1 MSKWTT
7 EYGEELSYKDMSTPH
22 LRNIIRIKEKNG
34 ETDSYALQ
42 RATGEIKSREK
53 KSLRLTERYNMVM
66 NNLMSGN
73 VTREYINENMHFIV
87 KDPDLLL
94 YLFRGT
100 LVDIDILIKYQ
111 DYIKCWS
118 SFFFISKDKITDEYL
133 IELVQS
139 VRMSKSMWMVV
150 VSVLDLDE
158 DMITLFSDFVPPIS
172 LLKKDLSFIFWKNN
186 IFRLY
191 VFPNQLKE
199 THSIRSADEYK
210 KWQSVWDYFIMK
222 YKDYITASFIYDC
235 RIYIPKRNWKTVQS
249 VIPLSSDYLIKLK
262 EYVDISWMINEK
274 KLSDKMIYQ
283 LRDSI
288 KWDKVKYE
296 SLSDEV
302 IVKLKNYV
310 DWPKVFSIWSDEMYK
325 PRNDVDRKKFDETG
339 DILKY
344 KNFVDWE
351 SVLVKWKVFTRKEL
365 EYRNITGSNNKLR
378 YVRDNVRNLF

>member
-1 MSKWTT
+1 MSNWTT
-7 EYGEELSYKDMSTPH
+7 EYGEELKYKDISTPH
-22 LRNIIRIKEKNG
+22 LRNIIRIKESSG
-34 ETDSYALQ
+34 ETDSYAFQ
-42 RATGEIKSREK
+42 RATREIKSREK
-53 KSLRLTERYNMVM
+53 RSVILTERYSRVM
-66 NNLMSGN
+66 NKLVAGN
-73 VTREYINENMHFIV
+73 VSKEYVNENIHFIV

-100 LVDIDILIKYQ
+100 LVDIDILVKYQ

-118 SFFFISKDKITDEYL
+118 SFFVISKGKITDEYL

-139 VRMSKSMWMVV
+139 VRMSKSMWIVV
-150 VSVLDLDE
+150 ISVLDLDE

-172 LLKKDLSFIFWKNN
+172 LLKKDLSFMFWKDN

-199 THSIRSADEYK
+199 THSIRSADEYR
-210 KWQSVWDYFIMK
+210 KWHSVWDYFIMK

-235 RIYIPKRNWKTVQS
+235 RNYIPKRNWKTIQS
-249 VIPLSSDYLIKLK
+249 VIPFPSDYLIKLK
-262 EYVDISWMINEK
+262 GYVDIAWMINKK
-274 KLSDKMIYQ
+274 KLSDKMIYK

-288 KWDKVKYE
+288 NWDKIEYE

-310 DWPKVFSIWSDEMYK
+310 DWRKVFSIWSDEVYK
-325 PRNDVDRKKFDETG
+325 PRSDVDRKKFEDTG

-351 SVLVKWKVFTRKEL
+351 SVLVKWKVFTIKEF
-365 EYRNITGSNNKLR
+365 EYINITGSNKRLR
-378 YVRDNVRNLF
+378 YIRDNVRGLF